1 LATAGYTTLEQFAQG
16 QLHIAYRDAIL
27 AQYSY
32 RYDRK
37 ARRLKVVETPCIF
50 KTSYASPQLEFWD
63 LDDEQWRKIARRPYE
78 RHHPVPETGLYQLDL
93 PIMTNPKTLPV
104 M

>member
-1 LATAGYTTLEQFAQG
+1 MTSPNAGQPDSLPSNLARPAQRALATAGYITLEQFARG
-16 QLHIAYRDAIL
+16 QLHIAHRDAIL

-50 KTSYASPQLEFWD
+50 KENASLSRMSPTS
-63 LDDEQWRKIARRPYE
+63 
-78 RHHPVPETGLYQLDL
+78 
-93 PIMTNPKTLPV
+93 
-104 M
+104 